1 MDALDQVAVPA
12 RELLRRVDAT
22 LGRVGAPDDHPVWP
36 LLRRLGV
43 LPGAALGV
51 ITELRPAPLATI
63 GPSLRALAKEYGE
76 VSVII
81 PDESSWQGAAAEAF
95 TAQWAALAAHMAGG
109 TGGPSAGGG
118 AASRGGA
125 PGGSSGDDLAARLSA
140 TAGYIEAVASW
151 VNRMRLALADTL
163 ADALA
168 SAEAVAIVTGPAV
181 EGWLADAITTATHMV
196 PSPVVLAAA
205 DIAARVLD
213 RIVETYDEAE
223 ELLATWRLRL
233 AELPYRPPG
242 PEPMPPETMTSTTT
256 VVPI

>member
-1 MDALDQVAVPA
+1 MDALDQVADPA

-22 LGRVGAPDDHPVWP
+22 LGRVGAPDDHQVWP

-51 ITELRPAPLATI
+51 ITELRPAPLASI
-63 GPSLRALAKEYGE
+63 GSSLREMAAEYGE
-76 VSVII
+76 LGAIV
-81 PDESSWQGAAAEAF
+81 PGEFGWRGAAAEAF
-95 TAQWAALAAHMAGG
+95 VAQWAALAAHLAGSVPQ
-109 TGGPSAGGG
+109 TGVPAASSRSAAGGG
-118 AASRGGA
+118 GA
-125 PGGSSGDDLAARLSA
+125 GDDLVARLTA
-140 TAGYIEAVASW
+140 TAGYLEAVASW
-151 VNRMRLALADTL
+151 MNRMRLTLADTL

-196 PSPVVLAAA
+196 PAPVVLAAA

-223 ELLATWRLRL
+223 ELLATWRFRL
-233 AELPYRPPG
+233 TELPFRPPG
-242 PEPMPPETMTSTTT
+242 PEPMPPGTVSSTTT